1 MGSNAFY
8 NEVGDT
14 MAFIEVRKHLS
25 KMFQLVENQ
34 NGTVVKTIGDAV
46 IAVFQTPKDAFL
58 SAEQIQLYFRPN
70 R

>member
-1 MGSNAFY
+1 
-8 NEVGDT
+8 

-58 SAEQIQLYFRPN
+58 FAEQIQLYFRPN